1 MEKLVI
7 DRGEWLTGTAMRTL
21 DTSCLRHP
29 KTGLMCCLGVYG
41 KACGTPIDVL
51 DANVMPTLAM
61 RLERRWLDA
70 RVEEGDLRRFKLANH
85 VDGETVQSALAD
97 INDSTRHQSRK
108 ESAVQYFF
116 KKYGDV
122 EVTFTGRYAEAT
134 SKAKRARRA

>member
-29 KTGLMCCLGVYG
+29 RTGLMCCLGVYG
-41 KACGTPIDVL
+41 KACGTPIDIL
-51 DANVMPTLAM
+51 NDNVMPTRDMQVERPWLAM
-61 RLERRWLDA
+61 K
-70 RVEEGDLRRFKLANH
+70 VESTDRRRFKLDTH
-85 VDGETVQSALAD
+85 VAGRTVQSALAD
-97 INDSTRHQSRK
+97 INDSNRHQSRK

-116 KKYGDV
+116 KKYGGV
-122 EVTFTGRYAEAT
+122 EVTFRGRYAEAT